1 MFKGKIYEYLK
12 KYFDEYLFGFDKR
25 QLDVALLSG
34 GGFDSSR
41 QCGRQACEPPP

>member
-1 MFKGKIYEYLK
+1 MFKGKIFEYLK

-34 GGFDSSR
+34 R
-41 QCGRQACEPPP
+41 KCITQAMLTLKT

>member
-1 MFKGKIYEYLK
+1 MFKGKIFEYLK

-34 GGFDSSR
+34 RLVSLHR
-41 QCGRQACEPPP
+41 EC